1 MLLNAITAKN
11 VDEYFKDEIKAELG
25 KYGYIKK
32 IHVHVRAEL
41 EEDLQVRVFIEYAK
55 YEIWII
61 IVMRRQWL
69 HFWQQIREY
78 LEEE

>member
-1 MLLNAITAKN
+1 MLVLLNAITAKD

-41 EEDLQVRVFIEYAK
+41 EEDMQVRVFIEYAK
-55 YEIWII
+55 
-61 IVMRRQWL
+61 
-69 HFWQQIREY
+69 
-78 LEEE
+78 